1 MYLIFDSIFDS
12 NFTVVLFIL
21 AIILM
26 TYQQLTP
33 RYLMG
38 IIILIISLNFSPKLF
53 ENKVEHLQVSS
64 EAIQNVGSIYNKNKM
79 IIKDLE
85 VTGNLKVNGPLS
97 IGSWTLKDA
106 NEIQFIK
113 NGGGYAVFQPN
124 GNMWT
129 KPTGSYKDNINGFKN
144 SINGLKNSING
155 LNNWKNFVSNGKGHK
170 RNGDKG
176 YGWNAK
182 KCHPAISG
190 GCTDRCPS
198 GYYMSGIS
206 AGKEWDHKH
215 PICTKFT

>member
-1 MYLIFDSIFDS
+1 MYSIFDS

-33 RYLMG
+33 TYLMG
-38 IIILIISLNFSPKLF
+38 IIILIISLNFSPKLA
-53 ENKVEHLQVSS
+53 EHLQVSS
-64 EAIQNVGSIYNKNKM
+64 EAIQNVGSIYNSNKM
-79 IIKDLE
+79 VIKDLE
-85 VTGNLKVNGPLS
+85 VTGNLKVTGPLN

-106 NEIQFIK
+106 GEIQFIK
-113 NGGGYAVFQPN
+113 SGGGYAVFQAD

-129 KPTGSYKDNINGFKN
+129 HPTGSYRDNVVNLTNRING
-144 SINGLKNSING
+144 IDA
-155 LNNWKNFVSNGKGHK
+155 WKNVVVNGQGQK

-176 YGWNAK
+176 YGWNGK
-182 KCHPAISG
+182 GCPPSTSG
-190 GCTDRCPS
+190 GCTDLCPA
-198 GYYMSGIS
+198 GFYMSGIS

>member
-1 MYLIFDSIFDS
+1 MYS
-12 NFTVVLFIL
+12 NFIVVIFVL

-26 TYQQLTP
+26 TYQPGSPLNTG
-33 RYLMG
+33 YLIG
-38 IIILIISLNFSPKLF
+38 VVLLIISVYHSPKLF
-53 ENKVEHLQVSS
+53 EHLQVSS
-64 EAIQNVGSIYNKNKM
+64 EAIQNVGSIYNNNKM

-85 VTGNLKVNGPLS
+85 VTGNLKVTGPTNLGAPLN

-106 NEIQFIK
+106 GEIQFVK
-113 NGGGYAVFQPN
+113 NGGGYAVFQPD

-129 KPTGSYKDNINGFKN
+129 QPTGSYRDHVNR
-144 SINGLKNSING
+144 INGLEA
-155 LNNWKNFVSNGKGHK
+155 WKNVIVNGQGHK

-176 YGWNAK
+176 YGWNGRG
-182 KCHPAISG
+182 CPPSTSG
-190 GCTDRCPS
+190 GCTDLCPT